1 MMTTRLKRVPWL
13 WVIITMMPWAFGIFV
28 SIAFGTVVTLEL
40 RKFTNSPFVIATLG
54 VSYGIVGYVLT
65 PIMLYV
71 SDLIWT
77 PWGRRKPLLVL
88 GFPAVLTGLLIPYAN
103 SLVMLLILLV
113 AGNVISAL
121 GPTFEP
127 LTQEIIPPHQRGRA
141 SIVHSL
147 VINFAIMAFF
157 AFMIGRFDDVYN
169 YWPWSLFG
177 GVTGEK
183 LIFYVMALMNLANF
197 LLVTLGIKEL
207 PPAKRQTLRQSM
219 GGTLSLWKFV
229 RKFFVDVFELKFLP
243 IYFLTFSSA
252 LYGLGL
258 GGLGILLYTDQ
269 WGYTKQEMGNNV
281 AIGAV
286 ILIPITILT
295 GFLADKY
302 NKLRVYQACI
312 IANIITCIVY
322 YLFVMYGLP
331 DHRPTLFQIFLFGE
345 IGAAIGTL
353 SGVVSYPLI
362 YDYIPRDK
370 MGTAAAGLALLR
382 NFFGLALGSVM
393 GAWISLYSGW
403 FMPHAGIRAMV
414 VFSQPM
420 AERQIVSVLDQ
431 AVQRHPQL
439 ALVRPTKLVCS
450 AWFAPGEFSKVSN
463 VWILR
468 TTDPAAQRA
477 KKKKQDAVVHQ
488 HEKAFRVALE
498 KALSGVLV
506 PHGAEVSDCRWT
518 ADRTL
523 RLSLATASAA
533 EVFQVRDMA
542 RELAAHSYLKDVIVQ
557 APGGIVYD
565 ADIRH
570 HHTRLPFFPRL
581 WSDLNDAILQQRAA
595 ALTRSATGPGLTL
608 TAVFK
613 TLPPPSTSS
622 SKVSTTVA
630 QRLAEGWPA
639 PVADPSGKAGAAPL
653 SAAKSHLGA
662 AEHLYE
668 DALQASIGNNLP
680 VAKAV
685 VHCTYSP
692 RVNDYFAGY
701 LLTIFGGIAAV
712 GITLGIS
719 WLERKGKIHRAGVE
733 EEMATPEVSA

>member
-1 MMTTRLKRVPWL
+1 MMVTRLKRVPWL

-40 RKFTNSPFVIATLG
+40 RKFTNDPFVIATLG

-65 PIMLYV
+65 PVMLYI
-71 SDLIWT
+71 SDFIWT
-77 PWGRRKPLLVL
+77 PWGRRKPLLAL
-88 GFPAVLTGLLIPYAN
+88 GFPAALAGLLIPYAN
-103 SLVMLLILLV
+103 NLVMLLILLV
-113 AGNVISAL
+113 AWNVISAL

-147 VINFAIMAFF
+147 VINFAILAFF
-157 AFMIGRFDDVYN
+157 AFMIGRFDDLYTC
-169 YWPWSLFG
+169 WPWSIFG

-183 LIFYVMALMNLANF
+183 LIFYTIALMNLANF
-197 LLVTLGIKEL
+197 LLVILGVKEL
-207 PPAKRQTLRQSM
+207 PPAKRQTLRQAM
-219 GGTLSLWKFV
+219 GGTISLWQFI
-229 RKFFVDVFELKFLP
+229 RRFFVDVFELKFLP

-286 ILIPITILT
+286 ILIPFTFLT

-312 IANIITCIVY
+312 IANIITCVVY
-322 YLFVMYGLP
+322 YLLVMYGLP

-382 NFFGLALGSVM
+382 NFFGLALGSAM

-414 VFSQPM
+414 VFSHPM
-420 AERQIVSVLDQ
+420 GDQQIVKVLDQ
-431 AVQRHPQL
+431 AVRRHPSL
-439 ALVRPTKLVCS
+439 SLVAPTKLFRS
-450 AWFAPGEFSKVSN
+450 AWLAPGEYSKASN

-468 TTDPAAQRA
+468 TADPVAQQASRTKNRA
-477 KKKKQDAVVHQ
+477 VLQQHDA
-488 HEKAFRVALE
+488 AFREALE
-498 KALSGVLV
+498 KALAGVLV
-506 PHGAEVSDCRWT
+506 PPAAAVSHCRWI

-523 RLSLATASAA
+523 RLSLVTTSAPA
-533 EVFQVRDMA
+533 IFQVREMA

-565 ADIRH
+565 ADIAH
-570 HHTRLPFFPRL
+570 HPKELPFLSRL
-581 WSDLNDAILQQRAA
+581 WTDLRDGILQRRAA
-595 ALTRSATGPGLTL
+595 ALTRRASGPGLTL

-613 TLPPPSTSS
+613 TLPPPTSTFHPSAA
-622 SKVSTTVA
+622 VA
-630 QRLAEGWPA
+630 TRLAGAWPA
-639 PVADPSGKAGAAPL
+639 TAAHTSGKSGTYGL
-653 SAAKSHLGA
+653 SAAKSHLAA
-662 AEHLYE
+662 AERLYE
-668 DALQASIGNNLP
+668 DALQISIGNRLP
-680 VAKAV
+680 VAKAIV
-685 VHCTYSP
+685 KCSYSP

-733 EEMATPEVSA
+733 EEMATPEAQA